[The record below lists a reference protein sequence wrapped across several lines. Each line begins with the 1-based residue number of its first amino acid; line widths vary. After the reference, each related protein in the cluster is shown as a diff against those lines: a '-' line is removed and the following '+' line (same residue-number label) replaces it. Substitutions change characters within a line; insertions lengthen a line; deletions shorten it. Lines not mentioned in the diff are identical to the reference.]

1 MDTLDTTV
9 DPARFTHFA
18 GTYDFRPSGPPIKI
32 TREADHL
39 YAQFGE
45 TPRHE
50 IFPASPTAFFW
61 KEINAQITF
70 NAAPGGSVESAT
82 VHVPGGKDVTGRRT
96 ETVP

>member
-1 MDTLDTTV
+1 M
-9 DPARFTHFA
+9 
-18 GTYDFRPSGPPIKI
+18 
-32 TREADHL
+32 
-39 YAQFGE
+39 
-45 TPRHE
+45 HE

-70 NAAPGGSVESAT
+70 NAASGGSVESAT

>member
-9 DPARFTHFA
+9 DPASFTHFA
-18 GTYDFRPSGPPIKI
+18 GTYDFRASGPPIKI
-32 TREADHL
+32 TRGADHL